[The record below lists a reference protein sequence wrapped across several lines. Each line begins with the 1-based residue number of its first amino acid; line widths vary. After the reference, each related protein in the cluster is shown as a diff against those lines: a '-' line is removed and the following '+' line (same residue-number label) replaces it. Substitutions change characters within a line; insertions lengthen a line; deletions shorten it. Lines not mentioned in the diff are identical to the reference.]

1 MISVAPLL
9 DQSFALIFG
18 VGGLGAAAMF
28 APWILKG
35 GAAAGIFYVGGRAVM
50 SPKTR
55 RGLGKL
61 LKLTDRATLK
71 ISDPAV
77 LRQIRADRALIV
89 ELLENAETKL
99 DPSQE

>member
-1 MISVAPLL
+1 
-9 DQSFALIFG
+9 
-18 VGGLGAAAMF
+18 MF

-35 GAAAGIFYVGGRAVM
+35 GAAAAIFYSGGRAIM

-71 ISDPAV
+71 ISDPAT
-77 LRQIRADRALIV
+77 LKQIRADRALLV
-89 ELLENAETKL
+89 ELIENAKIES